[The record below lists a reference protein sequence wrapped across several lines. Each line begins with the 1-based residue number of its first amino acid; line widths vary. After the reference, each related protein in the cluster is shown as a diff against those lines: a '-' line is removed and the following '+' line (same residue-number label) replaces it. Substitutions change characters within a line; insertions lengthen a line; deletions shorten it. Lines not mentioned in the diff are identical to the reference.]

1 MRAVD
6 LMSQEEADHAKAI
19 EQRVGVAFSRTME
32 MSDRSAYAA
41 SNRLGVSDIGGCREF
56 VRRTIIDEPYSDEQ
70 SDFAPAFMGTAI
82 GALAE
87 KAMELHGGI
96 DGIQTQVAVT
106 VELTIGNHTLR
117 IPGHPDLVI
126 PKTDVWDFK
135 TVDGLGVTRREGP
148 KDRQWFQVMLYA
160 KALIAMGILDP
171 YCWVSLVF
179 IDRSGG
185 EPQPLVFSRRYDVAV
200 IAAAEEWLAD
210 VIYAVE
216 NNELTSRDQPR
227 TWCEKVCPRYTAC
240 RQPDTDVEGII
251 DNEMVRDAVKVYQQA
266 LEEEKR
272 AKKDK
277 ESAASALRNIA
288 GVVPDENGEPWTLRW
303 IHVNPTEVPGFTRSA
318 YDRIHL
324 SKVKAPKA
332 PRKGRRPSPSDMTLD
347 EATEAL
353 KAAQAVL
360 DGD

>member
-6 LMSQEEADHAKAI
+6 LMSQDEADHAKAI
-19 EQRVGVAFSRTME
+19 EARVGSAFYRTMQ

-41 SNRLGVSDIGGCREF
+41 SNRLGISDIGGCREF

-87 KAMELHGGI
+87 KAMDLHGHLEGLR
-96 DGIQTQVAVT
+96 IQMGVV

-117 IPGHPDLVI
+117 IPGHPDLVL
-126 PKTDVWDFK
+126 PEEVWDFK

-160 KALIAMGILDP
+160 KSLIASGDLPPD
-171 YCWVSLVF
+171 CWVSLVF

-185 EPQPLVFSRRYDVAV
+185 EPQPLVFSRRYDVSV
-200 IAAAEEWLAD
+200 VTQAEEWLAD

-216 NNELTSRDQPR
+216 NNEMTSRDQPR

-251 DNEMVRDAVKVYQQA
+251 ESEMVRDAVKVYQQA

-303 IHVNPTEVPGFTRSA
+303 IHVNPTEVPGFTRSG

-324 SKVKAPKA
+324 SKVKAPK
-332 PRKGRRPSPSDMTLD
+332 PPRRPKNPSPDEMTLD
-347 EATEAL
+347 EAQVAL
-353 KAAQAVL
+353 AAAQAVL
-360 DGD
+360 DAD